1 MTTTALD
8 TARPRPR
15 RHPRR
20 TAALFGFGGTLLLAL
35 LLGTAVSLVVAVRS
49 NGVVMPGVS
58 VAGIELS
65 GLDRSSAA
73 QRLSAGLPSLSSG
86 SATLV
91 VDGETV
97 TVPYA
102 RIGRGYELDVMLDA
116 AFAAGRSADP
126 LTNALDRLRLLAR
139 GEALVPLVHG
149 YDADA
154 IAAVASEIATRFSRD
169 AVAAGISLEHGRFV
183 VSPASDGRQLDPAL
197 VRQVLGNAA
206 STSDPADVTVRLSTR
221 QVIAETSTAAA
232 RAAATTASAMA
243 QAPLS
248 LVVSGDAPRQL
259 SAAQLASLVRFD
271 STADG
276 SLVAR
281 VDAANA
287 RRLVQKLAPGLARSP
302 RDASYVFGGDGIMGV
317 VPAVAGRTL
326 NVAAATTALI
336 AALDAR
342 AAGGSATRVTLAFSV
357 TQPSLSTAAA
367 QAASSRIR
375 QLSSWTTYYVSAEG
389 NYWGANISIPA
400 RDIDGRV
407 LAPGDWFDFWKS
419 IGPVTTARGYG
430 QGGAIIG
437 GRSVAN
443 GALAGGICSTSTTI
457 FNAALRAG
465 LQIGERTNH
474 YYYIDRY
481 PMGLDATVF
490 QTDSYSLTTSF
501 RNDTAWPII
510 IRSYTG
516 PGFVRFDLWGV
527 PDGRTVVLTQ
537 PIITNQRAARD
548 TTVVNT
554 SLKAGQAVRVEYPHN
569 GFDSSV
575 TRYVRDAAGKLIH
588 QDLFNS
594 SYRPVDG
601 ITEVGPRP
609 AAPSPTPK
617 PSPTSS

>member
-1 MTTTALD
+1 M
-8 TARPRPR
+8 
-15 RHPRR
+15 
-20 TAALFGFGGTLLLAL
+20 
-35 LLGTAVSLVVAVRS
+35 
-49 NGVVMPGVS
+49 
-58 VAGIELS
+58 
-65 GLDRSSAA
+65 
-73 QRLSAGLPSLSSG
+73 
-86 SATLV
+86 
-91 VDGETV
+91 
-97 TVPYA
+97 
-102 RIGRGYELDVMLDA
+102 
-116 AFAAGRSADP
+116 
-126 LTNALDRLRLLAR
+126 
-139 GEALVPLVHG
+139 
-149 YDADA
+149 
-154 IAAVASEIATRFSRD
+154 
-169 AVAAGISLEHGRFV
+169 
-183 VSPASDGRQLDPAL
+183 
-197 VRQVLGNAA
+197 
-206 STSDPADVTVRLSTR
+206 
-221 QVIAETSTAAA
+221 
-232 RAAATTASAMA
+232 
-243 QAPLS
+243 
-248 LVVSGDAPRQL
+248 
-259 SAAQLASLVRFD
+259 
-271 STADG
+271 
-276 SLVAR
+276 
-281 VDAANA
+281 
-287 RRLVQKLAPGLARSP
+287 
-302 RDASYVFGGDGIMGV
+302 
-317 VPAVAGRTL
+317 
-326 NVAAATTALI
+326 
-336 AALDAR
+336 
-342 AAGGSATRVTLAFSV
+342 
-357 TQPSLSTAAA
+357 
-367 QAASSRIR
+367 
-375 QLSSWTTYYVSAEG
+375 
-389 NYWGANISIPA
+389 
-400 RDIDGRV
+400 
-407 LAPGDWFDFWKS
+407 
-419 IGPVTTARGYG
+419 
-430 QGGAIIG
+430 
-437 GRSVAN
+437 AN